1 MPVSSCR
8 VPSYT
13 QSMSLIALIAALL
26 LQKFRPFT
34 DPDPLSIWLE
44 NLAGWMESVA
54 NAGEQ
59 RHGVLA
65 WCGVAL
71 IVFVPV
77 TLVYYALHAVAVPLA
92 WLFAILVL
100 YLAIRF
106 RAVLSEFTLIQRALR
121 KDDIDEARGR
131 VGRWLGRPASNL
143 DRSQLAKA
151 AIEYA
156 VLNCYRGLF
165 GVLFWFVVLPGPA
178 GALVYR
184 ATLIAAHRWQ
194 GQTESDGYS
203 FGWFAHRMLEI
214 MDWVPQ
220 RLTAV
225 SFAIV
230 GDFEDALYCWRTQA
244 QTWGNPLEGVVLAAS
259 AGALGIRLGEPL
271 QDANGPIYRAALGL
285 GDEADAEHMQSTEG
299 LIWRAVVLWAAVL
312 LLLAILGMF
321 A

>member
-1 MPVSSCR
+1 
-8 VPSYT
+8 
-13 QSMSLIALIAALL
+13 MSLIALIAALL
-26 LQKFRPFT
+26 LQKFRPFI
-34 DPDPLSIWLE
+34 DPDPLSNLLE
-44 NLAGWMESVA
+44 NLVGWMESVA

-65 WCGVAL
+65 WCGLVL
-71 IVFVPV
+71 LVFVPT
-77 TLVYYALHAVAVPLA
+77 TLVYYALHAVAAPLA

-106 RAVLSEFTLIQRALR
+106 RAVLTEFAMIQRALR
-121 KDDIDEARGR
+121 RDDIDEARGR
-131 VGRWLGRPASNL
+131 VGRWLGRPVANL
-143 DRSQLAKA
+143 DQSQLAKA

-165 GVLFWFVVLPGPA
+165 GVLFWFVVLPGPG

-184 ATLIAAHRWQ
+184 ASLIAAERWKSQ
-194 GQTESDGYS
+194 SEEEGYS
-203 FGWFAHRMLEI
+203 FGWFALRMLEI

-220 RLTAV
+220 RLTAI

-244 QTWGNPLEGVVLAAS
+244 QTWGNSLEGVILAAG

-271 QDANGPIYRAALGL
+271 QDAHGPIYRAALGL
-285 GDEADAEHMQSTEG
+285 GEEADPGHMQSTEG

-312 LLLAILGMF
+312 LLLAILTMF